1 MLVKFFTHGRGD
13 QGSKPASG
21 KSATRYLLGNLSHDG
36 TQRSV
41 EPELLRGDPNIFEEI
56 VGHGR
61 HAGRYTSGV
70 LRFTEEEAV
79 DEVLQQE
86 LMTEFEQAL
95 LPGLDPD
102 QYSSVWVRHEDKGG
116 VELHFLVAG
125 EELRTGKRLNA
136 YYHAADMQRI
146 NAWKD
151 STVYE
156 RQLVDP
162 SHPSRAR
169 ARAYGAHKTPSTV
182 REIKSALDDHIEAL
196 IADGE
201 IRDRLG
207 VLEELKNL
215 NLEVSRVTKKSVSI
229 KSPLDGASRPIR
241 LSSLYYQ
248 ESFRASDL
256 SPEAIGRKV
265 EGYDASHDERGRASR
280 GKYLALYSKRA
291 RENREIYKISER
303 AKSGVFEK
311 SEKGNDAVYRK
322 RDEEIVERNFSVDE
336 DFTYIAE
343 VNNEAESLHSDDNDI
358 DNVGNNSST
367 GDFNWRATDGLQHR
381 QKVPE
386 SHGIRDVQE
395 DRERSGQL
403 DMPAIPIKSHERIA
417 NNEQSYR
424 KSNDE
429 RDEGLFG
436 AIYERVRRVGERF
449 KEFVRRKHRA
459 SFEGQVNFRG
469 KDAGFIGGISEN
481 ERGELLSKEGIK
493 RFGGIVQGESRF
505 TEKYAQELRS
515 HFESDYRAGDR
526 APEVVPTEPEY
537 SGDEF
542 EL

>member
-1 MLVKFFTHGRGD
+1 MLVKFFTHGLGD
-13 QGSKPASG
+13 QKSKPASG

-41 EPELLRGDPNIFEEI
+41 EPELLRGDPSTFEEI

-70 LRFTEEEAV
+70 LRFTEQEEV
-79 DEVLQQE
+79 TESLQQE

-95 LPGLDPD
+95 LPGLEPD

-136 YYHAADMQRI
+136 YYHAADMQRV

-151 STVYE
+151 ATVYE

-169 ARAYGAHKTPSTV
+169 ARAYGAHKTPSSV
-182 REIKSALDDHIEAL
+182 REIKSALDNHIETL

-201 IRDRLG
+201 IRDRQG
-207 VLEELKNL
+207 VLEELKSL

-229 KSPLDGASRPIR
+229 KSPLEGGSRPIR
-241 LSSLYYQ
+241 LSSIYYQ

-256 SPEAIGRKV
+256 SPEAIGRAV
-265 EGYDASHDERGRASR
+265 EGYDSSRDQRGRESR

-291 RENREIYKISER
+291 RENREIYAIS
-303 AKSGVFEK
+303 KSTESRISKK
-311 SEKGNDAVYRK
+311 SEVRNDSIYRK
-322 RDEEIVERNFSVDE
+322 RDEENIERDFSLDGNFPEV
-336 DFTYIAE
+336 TE
-343 VNNEAESLHSDDNDI
+343 VNNEAEGLYANDNGVYYSGV
-358 DNVGNNSST
+358 NSGN
-367 GDFNWRATDGLQHR
+367 GGFNWRATDGLQHSEE
-381 QKVPE
+381 VPE
-386 SHGIRDVQE
+386 SHGIRDVQR
-395 DRERSGQL
+395 DRKRRGQL
-403 DMPAIPIKSHERIA
+403 DMPAIPIKSNERIA
-417 NNEQSYR
+417 
-424 KSNDE
+424 SNDKESRRADDE
-429 RDEGLFG
+429 RGEGLFG
-436 AIYERVRRVGERF
+436 RLYERVRRVGERF
-449 KEFVRRKHRA
+449 KEIVGRKHRA
-459 SFEGQVNFRG
+459 GVEGQVEFRE
-469 KDAGFIGGISEN
+469 KDGGDYEGFYRN
-481 ERGELLSKEGIK
+481 EGRKSVSKEGIK
-493 RFGGIVQGESRF
+493 RFGDFVQDESRF

-515 HFESDYRAGDR
+515 HFESDYRTGDR
-526 APEVVPTEPEY
+526 APEVVTTEPEY